1 MKIIRRLSGM
11 SMLLLAT
18 LFTGVGLAGA
28 QETQTSSTQ
37 PDSAIASS
45 AEKPLLLDRV
55 IAIVNRDILLESD
68 LDAEVR
74 FAAFQPL
81 FSQGGDPREEAMA
94 RLIDRTLVAQQMKLR
109 GNAPVI
115 TDEKVTT
122 QLTQLRQSLP
132 ECEKYDCTKDAG
144 WAKFCADHGFTPALV
159 QERWR
164 LRMQLL
170 AFVEQRFRAGIRI
183 SNPEIEQ
190 YYKEKFVPRFNESHL
205 TPPSLDKVSD
215 RIQEILLQEKVN
227 LLLDGWLSSL
237 HEQGSIKVLDPTL
250 LPASGDSKSSM

>member
-1 MKIIRRLSGM
+1 MLFLLSLLCASV
-11 SMLLLAT
+11 SM
-18 LFTGVGLAGA
+18 VSA
-28 QETQTSSTQ
+28 QESPSATEGTDST
-37 PDSAIASS
+37 AAAST
-45 AEKPLLLDRV
+45 EKPLLLDRV

-68 LDAEVR
+68 LDAEMR

-81 FSQGGDPREEAMA
+81 STGGGDDPRLEAMA

-109 GNAPVI
+109 GNPPVI
-115 TDEKVTT
+115 TDTQVTT

-132 ECEKYDCTKDAG
+132 ECSKYDCTTDAG
-144 WAKFCADHGFTPALV
+144 WEKFCADHGFTSVLI

-170 AFVEQRFRAGIRI
+170 AFVEQRFRAGVRI

-190 YYKEKFVPRFNESHL
+190 YYKEKFVPRFAEKKL
-205 TPPSLDKVSD
+205 TPPALEKVSD

-237 HEQGSIKVLDPTL
+237 HEQGSIKVLDPSL
-250 LPASGDSKSSM
+250 LSASGDTNSSM

>member
-1 MKIIRRLSGM
+1 
-11 SMLLLAT
+11 MLLALLCA
-18 LFTGVGLAGA
+18 GVGAARAQDAPGTTPRPENATPSAG
-28 QETQTSSTQ
+28 
-37 PDSAIASS
+37 
-45 AEKPLLLDRV
+45 EKPLLLDRV

-68 LDAEVR
+68 LDAEMR

-81 FSQGGDPREEAMA
+81 LSQGGDLRQEAMA

-115 TDEKVTT
+115 TDEQVTT

-132 ECEKYDCTKDAG
+132 DCAKYDCTKDAG
-144 WAKFCADHGFTPALV
+144 WEKFCADHGFTPALV
-159 QERWR
+159 LERWR

-170 AFVEQRFRAGIRI
+170 AFVEQRFRAGVRI

-205 TPPSLDKVSD
+205 TPPALDKVSD

-250 LPASGDSKSSM
+250 LPAANDSRPSM